1 MSGINGFDGAI
12 MAWVQTHCHN
22 AFTDGLFPVLTYLGE
37 AGAVWIVL
45 ALIFLC
51 QKGTRYAGIL
61 TLCAM
66 AAGFLLGEVLL
77 KNAVCRERPFA
88 LFPDYTVLLISP
100 PSGFSFPSGHTCA
113 SFAAA
118 TVLSC
123 QFKKRGIPALL
134 LAGLIGFSRIFLFVH
149 YPTDV
154 LAGAILGAACG
165 LLTCWAAEK
174 IKQRNK
180 WKKSEEK

>member
-51 QKGTRYAGIL
+51 QKRTRYAGIL

-174 IKQRNK
+174 IKQRNELT
-180 WKKSEEK
+180 KSSKE